1 MIHEFAQLLLE
12 TGHLQRDQLDLLRHR
27 ASLMGGELDRH
38 ALEMSLLGADEL
50 IALYAQCLDLPPARP
65 LDLDRLSLKRSSAFP
80 GRLAARWRFIPV
92 EQIGLSWQVLSD
104 QKPAESVREEVRC
117 TLGVELLVRAVPPF
131 LFELLERWLHQR
143 SSQDQL
149 ALLAARLF
157 PRFSVPSE
165 LIDQKIDL
173 DQTHESLE
181 PSHLS
186 YRLTRCVNGQDCLD
200 EVRKEMISWAPFHGL
215 WRVDGPVL
223 RSPSRALSIDALEG
237 FSEVLS
243 CDHLQLFDSV
253 SEGWVDLC
261 DDARSL
267 KSLAIRPVVIAG
279 RCVAVLLVG
288 SALLVVD
295 GRNRSRLDDA
305 AQDLA
310 RALKSRLGQS
320 PG

>member
-1 MIHEFAQLLLE
+1 VIHEFAQLLLE

-50 IALYAQCLDLPPARP
+50 ITLYAQCLDLPPARP
-65 LDLDRLSLKRSSAFP
+65 LDLDRLSLKRSGAFP

-104 QKPAESVREEVRC
+104 QKPDEALREEVRC

-149 ALLAARLF
+149 ALLTARLF
-157 PRFSVPSE
+157 PRFSVISASVDPQ
-165 LIDQKIDL
+165 IDTG
-173 DQTHESLE
+173 QTPESLE

-186 YRLTRCVNGQDCLD
+186 YRLARCATGQDCLD
-200 EVRKEMISWAPFHGL
+200 EARQDMANWAPICGL

-223 RSPSRALSIDALEG
+223 RSPSRALSIDGLEG

-243 CDHLQLFDSV
+243 CDHLQVFDSV
-253 SEGWVDLC
+253 SEGWIDLC
-261 DDARSL
+261 DDARPL
-267 KSLAIRPVVIAG
+267 RSLAVRPVLIG
-279 RCVAVLLVG
+279 RRCVAVLLVG
-288 SALLVVD
+288 SAFLVVD
-295 GRNRSRLDDA
+295 GRNQSRLDDT

-310 RALKSRLGQS
+310 HALELRLG
-320 PG
+320 